1 MPNKYPITEKTDHS
15 TSMIKG
21 LIPDKYTMKQV
32 KEQTEISDELKN
44 NVRTM
49 LFK

>member
-1 MPNKYPITEKTDHS
+1 MGRPDYS

-21 LIPDKYTMKQV
+21 LIPDKYTMQQV